1 MTYYIE
7 ITNQF
12 SKWLHKLKDRK
23 AKAAIIK
30 RIELIEFT
38 GNLGDHKAVGD
49 NISEL
54 RFFIGPGYR
63 VYYTIRNS
71 QIVLLLAGGDKSSQS
86 RDIKAA
92 SIILEAL
99 HD

>member
-7 ITNQF
+7 TTEQF
-12 SKWLHKLKDRK
+12 SKWLRKLKDRK

-38 GNLGDHKAVGD
+38 GNLGDHKPVGD

-54 RFFIGPGYR
+54 RFFVGPGYR
-63 VYYTIRNS
+63 VYYTIRNG

-92 SIILEAL
+92 SIILETL
-99 HD
+99 S